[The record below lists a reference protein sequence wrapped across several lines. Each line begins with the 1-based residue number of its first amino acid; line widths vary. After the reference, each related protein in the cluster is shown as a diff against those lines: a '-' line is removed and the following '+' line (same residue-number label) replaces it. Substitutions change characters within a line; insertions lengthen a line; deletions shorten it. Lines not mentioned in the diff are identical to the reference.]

1 MSLAK
6 FFRRLL
12 TDTRGEDLTEKSSAL
27 SNAAKVGI
35 TAAVIAGAASGA
47 TVLANNAN
55 SASDTT
61 SSRINTTVG
70 AQAAKAEAVQSPFK

>member
-61 SSRINTTVG
+61 SNRINTTVG

>member
-1 MSLAK
+1 MSLAT
-6 FFRRLL
+6 FLRRLL
-12 TDTRGEDLTEKSSAL
+12 SDTRGEDLTEKSSAL

-55 SASDTT
+55 KASDTT

-70 AQAAKAEAVQSPFK
+70 AQADRAEAVQSPFK